1 MLVLTQKADDKIHI
15 GNDITVTILRV
26 KGRAVKVG
34 IEAPTEVQV
43 LRHTLVTARSLVL
56 DRHLPEPP
64 PATRPQPARKP
75 R

>member
-34 IEAPTEVQV
+34 IEAPTDVQV
-43 LRHTLVTARSLVL
+43 LRDTLLEARALVL
-56 DRHLPEPP
+56 RDHLPRVPHVRHR
-64 PATRPQPARKP
+64 AAVQRPR
-75 R
+75 